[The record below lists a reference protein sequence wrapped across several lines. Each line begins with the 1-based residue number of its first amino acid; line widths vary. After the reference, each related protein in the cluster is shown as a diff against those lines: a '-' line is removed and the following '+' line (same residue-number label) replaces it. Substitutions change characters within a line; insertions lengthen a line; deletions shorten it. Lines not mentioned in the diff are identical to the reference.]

1 MSVMTDNDFVESKD
15 NQASFVTLDAAF
27 VVIADQTTLP
37 FQDSD

>member
-27 VVIADQTTLP
+27 RLREQ
-37 FQDSD
+37 